1 MNKILILGSNSFSG
15 ASMTNY
21 LLKKKFLVYGTYNQ
35 KKPNIYLNFKKNI
48 KKNNFKMLKINLLKR
63 SDIFKLIKIIK
74 KEKPNYILD
83 FASLCMVNESWSLP
97 QRYFDINV
105 LSKIHILNEIKKLN
119 FIKKYIYIS
128 TPEIF
133 GSQNYKIIE
142 KNKLFNPSTPY
153 ATSKL
158 SCELY
163 INNLIKNFKFNGII
177 ARFSNFYGP
186 GQPYYRLIPKIIL
199 SILKKKKFPIHGD
212 GKSKRNYIFSEDFCS
227 GIYKIIKKGN
237 VGKTYHFSGNKLYS
251 VIDII
256 KKVAKLMGKNFNII
270 TKKSSDRKGKDLI
283 YNISSAATKKELDW
297 NCNTTIDNGIKK
309 VIEFSLIN
317 FKKIKNLPIEYIQK

>member
-21 LLKKKFLVYGTYNQ
+21 LLKKNFLVYGTYNQ
-35 KKPNIYLNFKKNI
+35 KKPEIYLNFNNK
-48 KKNNFKMLKINLLKR
+48 KKNNLKMLKINFLKKN
-63 SDIFKLIKIIK
+63 DILKLIEIIK
-74 KEKPNYILD
+74 KEKPIYILD
-83 FASLCMVNESWSLP
+83 FASLCMVNESWTFP

-105 LSKIHILNEIKKLN
+105 LSKIHILNEIKNLN

-133 GSQNYKIIE
+133 GSKNYKIKE
-142 KNKLFNPSTPY
+142 KNKYFNPSTPY

-199 SILKKKKFPIHGD
+199 SILKRKKFPIHGD
-212 GKSKRNYIFSEDFCS
+212 GKSKRNYIFSEDFCN

-256 KKVAKLMGKNFNII
+256 KKVTKLMDKNFTNIA
-270 TKKSSDRKGKDLI
+270 KKTSDRKGKDLI
-283 YNISSAATKKELDW
+283 YNISSAATKKELNW
-297 NCNTTIDNGIKK
+297 NCNTNIYDGIKE
-309 VIEFSLIN
+309 VLQFTIIN
-317 FKKIKNLPIEYIQK
+317 FKKIKNLPLEYIQK